1 MQVLQK
7 TVTYSILCKSCSI
20 VTNYFISRCS
30 ILEDAQK
37 VENGFFTEISEISSE
52 IYQRLTYHLPLG
64 GVITELRINET
75 KMFSA
80 TIVGFIDRQGNC
92 KETAFASKKGTW
104 QDVIVQIN
112 LKIILT
118 TGMAIVSNK

>member
-20 VTNYFISRCS
+20 VTNYFISQYS

-37 VENGFFTEISEISSE
+37 VENRFFTEISEISSE

-75 KMFSA
+75 IMFST
-80 TIVGFIDRQGNC
+80 TIAGFIDRQGNC
-92 KETAFASKKGTW
+92 KKTAFASKKGMW
-104 QDVIVQIN
+104 QDIIVQVN